1 MSPVANNNSGV
12 DDVNRPFIP
21 IYLSQRTLEL
31 IRSVADD
38 KAEPIDYTIRKLVLF
53 YIEYR
58 RTR

>member
-1 MSPVANNNSGV
+1 MSNPVV

-58 RTR
+58 RT